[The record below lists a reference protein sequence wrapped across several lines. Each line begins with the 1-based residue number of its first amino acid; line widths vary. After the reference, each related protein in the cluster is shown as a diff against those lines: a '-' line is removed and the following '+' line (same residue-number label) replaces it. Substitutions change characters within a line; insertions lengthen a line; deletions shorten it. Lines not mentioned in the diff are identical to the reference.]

1 MNEFK
6 DNHFGKIP
14 HGWFDDNEFI
24 RSLTPS
30 ERWILVCLV
39 SYIWRSEKEDPD
51 YEIDKKLVRL
61 YRDNGLLITLMSE
74 RTIKRKCC
82 HNRSTVRDAINKFD
96 DIGALIKVPGRKG
109 KGFSNLYI
117 MGLAEMCKEKDGKVS
132 RKQDNL
138 FSNSPVLR
146 AGGRIPD
153 DVKDFIRSNF
163 IQKRD
168 VLRLTK
174 LPGYNRR
181 IFPLIFENDSPLI
194 PARVEIDEMEVEDLG
209 KGIVRA
215 KPSMTREKMA
225 GLHRGVGWI
234 ESAIWLENGQE
245 LAGRAQPLKKGKE
258 T

>member
-1 MNEFK
+1 MNAIN

-74 RTIKRKCC
+74 RTIATKCG
-82 HNRSTVRDAINKFD
+82 HNRSTVCGAIDKFD
-96 DIGALIKVPGRKG
+96 DRGALIKVPGRKG

-117 MGLAEMCKEKDGKVS
+117 MGLVGMRKEKDGRVS
-132 RKQDNL
+132 RKEENL

-153 DVKDFIRSNF
+153 DVKDFIRSNYM
-163 IQKRD
+163 QKRD

-174 LPGYNRR
+174 LPGYDRVILSLLFKNS
-181 IFPLIFENDSPLI
+181 SPLI
-194 PARVEIDEMEVEDLG
+194 PARIQLDEMRIEDMREE
-209 KGIVRA
+209 IARV
-215 KPSMTREKMA
+215 KPVSEEARN
-225 GLHRGVGWI
+225 GLTMPRN
-234 ESAIWLENGQE
+234 WLD
-245 LAGRAQPLKKGKE
+245 
-258 T
+258 